1 MKIQTQTALLFTVL
15 TGLLILFISFT
26 TYYFISRFASNDFL
40 KRLELR
46 VRVAA
51 KLRFEQNKLSTVT
64 YQELRQQ
71 YLEVLPKEQE
81 YLLTWDSAT
90 STIEPKLSNLPQ
102 SFYYNIIEAEGKTI
116 YIEKDKVHYAGIL
129 YHDDGKTYIVIK
141 SAVNEY
147 ANRLLGTLLQAK
159 IATFIVG
166 VVLVFT
172 VGIFFSRKTF
182 QPLRQLISKVQD
194 ISAHNLHL
202 RLELKKGKDEMTELA
217 NTFNTMLDR
226 LQTAFETQNNFVS
239 NASHEL
245 RTPLTTIMGE
255 ADIALKKART
265 NEEYRQSLQI
275 ILNEAGKLNHLTSS
289 LLALAQSGFDGKK
302 QRRTVVR
309 MDELVYEV
317 KHAIDELHPENHVQL
332 HFGELPSSEQKLS
345 VEGNYHLLK
354 LAITNIVVN
363 ACKYSSDRPVQLS
376 LYVLK
381 DKITVRVVDEGIGIP
396 ASELKYVF
404 DPFYRASNTE
414 RFEGHGVGLPLARNI
429 IRLHNGELVI
439 KSEENKGTAVEILLP
454 FMSLNAS

>member
-1 MKIQTQTALLFTVL
+1 LKIQTQTALLFTVL
-15 TGLLILFISFT
+15 TALLILFMSFT
-26 TYYFISRFASNDFL
+26 TYYFVSRFASNDFL

-71 YLEVLPKEQE
+71 YLEVLPKEKE
-81 YLLTWDSAT
+81 YLLTWDSVT
-90 STIEPKLSNLPQ
+90 NTIEPKVSNLPQ
-102 SFYYNIIEAEGKTI
+102 SFYYNIIEAEGKTV
-116 YIEKDKVHYAGIL
+116 YIEKNKVHYAGIL
-129 YHDDGKTYIVIK
+129 YHDDGDKKYIVIK

-159 IATFIVG
+159 IATFVVG
-166 VVLVFT
+166 VLLVFT

-182 QPLRQLISKVQD
+182 QPVRQLIRKVQN

-202 RLELKKGKDEMTELA
+202 RLKLKKGKDEMTELA

-255 ADIALKKART
+255 AEIALKKART
-265 NEEYRQSLQI
+265 NEEYQQSLQI
-275 ILNEAGKLNHLTSS
+275 ILNEAGKLDHLTSS

-302 QRRTVVR
+302 QRLTIVR
-309 MDELVYEV
+309 MDELVCEV
-317 KHAIDELHPENHVQL
+317 KGAIDELHPDNHVQL
-332 HFGELPSSEQKLS
+332 HFGELPPSEQQLS
-345 VEGNYHLLK
+345 IEGNYHLLK

-363 ACKYSSDRPVQLS
+363 ACKYSNDRPVQLS
-376 LYVLK
+376 LQVEK
-381 DKITVRVVDEGIGIP
+381 DKIKIRIVDEGIGIP

-404 DPFYRASNTE
+404 DPFYRASNTD

-429 IRLHNGELVI
+429 IRLHNGELLI
-439 KSEENKGTAVEILLP
+439 KSEENKGTLVEIVLH
-454 FMSLNAS
+454 SLSS

>member
-15 TGLLILFISFT
+15 TALLILFISFT
-26 TYYFISRFASNDFL
+26 TFYFISRFASNDFL

-64 YQELRQQ
+64 YQELRQE
-71 YLEVLPKEQE
+71 YLEVLPKEKE
-81 YLLTWDSAT
+81 YLLTWDSVANN
-90 STIEPKLSNLPQ
+90 IEPKVSNLPQ

-147 ANRLLGTLLQAK
+147 ANRLLSTLLQAK

-275 ILNEAGKLNHLTSS
+275 ILNEAGKLDHLTSS

-302 QRRTVVR
+302 QRRTIVR
-309 MDELVYEV
+309 MDELVCEV
-317 KHAIDELHPENHVQL
+317 KAAIDELHPENHVQL
-332 HFGELPSSEQKLS
+332 HFGELPPSEQQVS

-363 ACKYSSDRPVQLS
+363 ACKYSNDRPVQLS
-376 LYVLK
+376 LQVEK
-381 DKITVRVVDEGIGIP
+381 KKIKIRVVDEGIGIP

-404 DPFYRASNTE
+404 DPFYRASNTD

-429 IRLHNGELVI
+429 IRLHNGELLI
-439 KSEENKGTAVEILLP
+439 KSEVNKGTIVEIVLH
-454 FMSLNAS
+454 SLSS

>member
-15 TGLLILFISFT
+15 TALLILFISFT
-26 TYYFISRFASNDFL
+26 TFYFISRFASNDFL

-71 YLEVLPKEQE
+71 YLEVLPKEKE
-81 YLLTWDSAT
+81 YLLTWDSV
-90 STIEPKLSNLPQ
+90 SNTIEPRVSNLPQ
-102 SFYYNIIEAEGKTI
+102 SFYYNIIEAEGKTV
-116 YIEKDKVHYAGIL
+116 YIHKDKVHYAGIL

-147 ANRLLGTLLQAK
+147 ANRLLSTLLQAK

-166 VVLVFT
+166 VLLVFT

-265 NEEYRQSLQI
+265 NEEYRQSLQV
-275 ILNEAGKLNHLTSS
+275 ILNEAGKLDHLTSS

-302 QRRTVVR
+302 QRRSVVR
-309 MDELVYEV
+309 MDELVCEV
-317 KHAIDELHPENHVQL
+317 KAAIDELHPENHVQL
-332 HFGELPSSEQKLS
+332 HFGELPPNEQQLS

-363 ACKYSSDRPVQLS
+363 ACKYSNDKPVQLS
-376 LYVLK
+376 LYVVK
-381 DKITVRVVDEGIGIP
+381 DKISIKVVDEGIGIP

-404 DPFYRASNTE
+404 DPFYRASNTD

-429 IRLHNGELVI
+429 IRLHNGELLI
-439 KSEENKGTAVEILLP
+439 RSEENKGTIVEVVLH
-454 FMSLNAS
+454 SQSS

>member
-1 MKIQTQTALLFTVL
+1 LKIQTQTALLFTVL
-15 TGLLILFISFT
+15 TALLILFISFT
-26 TYYFISRFASNDFL
+26 TYYLVTRFASNDFL

-51 KLRFEQNKLSTVT
+51 KLRFEQNKVSTVT
-64 YQELRQQ
+64 YHELRRQ

-90 STIEPKLSNLPQ
+90 NIIHPLVQSNLPQ
-102 SFYYNIIEAEGKTI
+102 SFYRKIIAAQGKTVF
-116 YIEKDKVHYAGIL
+116 IEKNKVHYAGIL
-129 YHDDGKTYIVIK
+129 YRDETKNYLVIK
-141 SAVNEY
+141 SAVNEFG
-147 ANRLLGTLLQAK
+147 NNLLSTLFRIK
-159 IATFIVG
+159 VIIFIVG
-166 VVLVFT
+166 VLLVFT
-172 VGIFFSRKTF
+172 TGIFFSRKTF

-202 RLELKKGKDEMTELA
+202 RLEPKKGKDEMTELA
-217 NTFNTMLDR
+217 HTFNTMLDR

-265 NEEYRQSLQI
+265 NEEYRQSLQV
-275 ILNEAGKLNHLTSS
+275 ILNEAMKLDHLTSS

-302 QRRTVVR
+302 QRRSLVR
-309 MDELVYEV
+309 IDELLWEV
-317 KHAIDELHPENHVQL
+317 KQAVDELHPNNKVQL
-332 HFGELPSSEQKLS
+332 HFGELPPNEQQVS

-354 LAITNIVVN
+354 LALTNIVMN
-363 ACKYSSDRPVQLS
+363 ACKYSNDRLVQLS
-376 LYVLK
+376 LKVEK
-381 DKITVRVVDEGIGIP
+381 EKIRIGIIDEGIGIP
-396 ASELKYVF
+396 ATELKYVF
-404 DPFYRASNTE
+404 EPFFRASNTD

-439 KSEENKGTAVEILLP
+439 RSEEGKGTAVEILLK
-454 FMSLNAS
+454 SLH

>member
-1 MKIQTQTALLFTVL
+1 LKIQTQTALLFTVL
-15 TGLLILFISFT
+15 TALLILFISFT
-26 TYYFISRFASNDFL
+26 TFYFISRFASNDFL

-64 YQELRQQ
+64 YQELRQE
-71 YLEVLPKEQE
+71 YLEVLPKEKE
-81 YLLTWDSAT
+81 YLLTWDSVT
-90 STIEPKLSNLPQ
+90 NTIEPRLSNLPQ
-102 SFYYNIIEAEGKTI
+102 SFYYKIIEAEGKTI
-116 YIEKDKVHYAGIL
+116 YIEKNKVHYAGIL

-202 RLELKKGKDEMTELA
+202 RLKLKKGKDEMTELA
-217 NTFNTMLDR
+217 HTFNTMLDR

-275 ILNEAGKLNHLTSS
+275 ILNEAGKLDHLTSS

-302 QRRTVVR
+302 QRRSIVR
-309 MDELVYEV
+309 MDELVCEV
-317 KHAIDELHPENHVQL
+317 KGAIDELHPDNHVQL
-332 HFGELPSSEQKLS
+332 HFGELPPSEQQVS

-376 LYVLK
+376 LQVEK
-381 DKITVRVVDEGIGIP
+381 NKIKIQVVDEGIGIP

-404 DPFYRASNTE
+404 DPFYRASNTD

-429 IRLHNGELVI
+429 IRLHNGELLI
-439 KSEENKGTAVEILLP
+439 KSEENKGTIVEIVLQ
-454 FMSLNAS
+454 SLTS

>member
-15 TGLLILFISFT
+15 TALLILLISFT
-26 TYYFISRFASNDFL
+26 TYYLVTRFASNDFL

-51 KLRFEQNKLSTVT
+51 KLRFEQNKVSTAT
-64 YQELRQQ
+64 YQELRRQ

-81 YLLTWDSAT
+81 YLLTWDSVAD
-90 STIEPKLSNLPQ
+90 IIHPEVNSNLPQ
-102 SFYYNIIEAEGKTI
+102 SFYREIIAAEGKTVF
-116 YIEKDKVHYAGIL
+116 IEKNKVHYAGIL
-129 YHDDGKTYIVIK
+129 YHDDGKNYLVIK
-141 SAVNEY
+141 SAVNEFG
-147 ANRLLGTLLQAK
+147 NRLLSTLFRIK
-159 IATFIVG
+159 VIIFIVG
-166 VVLVFT
+166 VLLVFT
-172 VGIFFSRKTF
+172 AGIFFSRKTF

-202 RLELKKGKDEMTELA
+202 RLEPKKGKDEMTELA
-217 NTFNTMLDR
+217 HTFNTMLDR

-275 ILNEAGKLNHLTSS
+275 ILHEAMKLDHLTSS

-309 MDELVYEV
+309 MDELLLEV
-317 KHAIDELHPENHVQL
+317 KHAVDELHPNNKVQL
-332 HFGELPSSEQKLS
+332 HFGELPPNEQQLS

-354 LAITNIVVN
+354 LALTNIVMN
-363 ACKYSSDRPVQLS
+363 ACKYSNDRPVQLS
-376 LYVLK
+376 LQVEK
-381 DKITVRVVDEGIGIP
+381 EKIRIGIVDEGIGIP
-396 ASELKYVF
+396 STEIKYVF
-404 DPFYRASNTE
+404 EPFYRASNTD

-429 IRLHNGELVI
+429 IRLHNGELLI
-439 KSEENKGTAVEILLP
+439 RSEEGKGTAVEIT
-454 FMSLNAS
+454 LNSQH

>member
-15 TGLLILFISFT
+15 TALLILFISFT
-26 TYYFISRFASNDFL
+26 TFYFISRFASNDFL

-71 YLEVLPKEQE
+71 YLEVLPKEKE
-81 YLLTWDSAT
+81 YLLTWDSVNN
-90 STIEPKLSNLPQ
+90 TIEPKVSNLPQ

-116 YIEKDKVHYAGIL
+116 YVEKDKVHYAGIL
-129 YHDDGKTYIVIK
+129 YHDDGKAYIVIK

-147 ANRLLGTLLQAK
+147 ANRLLSTLLQAK

-275 ILNEAGKLNHLTSS
+275 ILNEAGKLDHLTSS

-302 QRRTVVR
+302 QRRTIVR
-309 MDELVYEV
+309 MDELVCEV
-317 KHAIDELHPENHVQL
+317 KGAIDELHPDNHVQL
-332 HFGELPSSEQKLS
+332 HFGELPPSEQQVS

-376 LYVLK
+376 LQVVK
-381 DKITVRVVDEGIGIP
+381 DKINIRVVDEGIGIP

-404 DPFYRASNTE
+404 DPFYRASNTD

-429 IRLHNGELVI
+429 IRLHNGELLI
-439 KSEENKGTAVEILLP
+439 KSEENKGTIVEIVLH
-454 FMSLNAS
+454 SLSS

>member
-1 MKIQTQTALLFTVL
+1 LKIQTQTALLFTVL
-15 TGLLILFISFT
+15 TALLILFISFT
-26 TYYFISRFASNDFL
+26 TFYFISRFASNDFL

-71 YLEVLPKEQE
+71 YLEVLPKEKE
-81 YLLTWDSAT
+81 YLLTWDSVAN
-90 STIEPKLSNLPQ
+90 TIEPKVSNLPK
-102 SFYYNIIEAEGKTI
+102 SFYYKIIEAEGKTI

-147 ANRLLGTLLQAK
+147 ANRLLGTLLKAK

-202 RLELKKGKDEMTELA
+202 RLKLKKGKDEMTELA
-217 NTFNTMLDR
+217 HTFNTMLDR

-275 ILNEAGKLNHLTSS
+275 ILNEAGKLDHLTSS

-302 QRRTVVR
+302 QRRTIVR
-309 MDELVYEV
+309 MDELVCEV
-317 KHAIDELHPENHVQL
+317 KEAIDELHPDNHVQL
-332 HFGELPSSEQKLS
+332 HFGELPPNEQQLS

-363 ACKYSSDRPVQLS
+363 ACKYSNERAVQLS
-376 LYVLK
+376 LYVVK
-381 DKITVRVVDEGIGIP
+381 DKINIRVVDEGIGIP
-396 ASELKYVF
+396 AAELKYVF

-429 IRLHNGELVI
+429 IRLHNGELQI
-439 KSEENKGTAVEILLP
+439 KSEENKGTAVEIVLH
-454 FMSLNAS
+454 SLSS

>member
-1 MKIQTQTALLFTVL
+1 LKIQTQTALLFTVL

-26 TYYFISRFASNDFL
+26 TYYLVSRFASNDFL

-51 KLRFEQNKLSTVT
+51 KLRFEQNKVSTAT
-64 YQELRQQ
+64 YQELRRQ
-71 YLEVLPKEQE
+71 YLEVLHNEQE
-81 YLLTWDSAT
+81 YLLTWDSVNN
-90 STIEPKLSNLPQ
+90 TIRSQVPSNLPQ
-102 SFYYNIIEAEGKTI
+102 SFYRQIIAAEGKTVFT
-116 YIEKDKVHYAGIL
+116 EKNKVHYAGIL
-129 YHDDGKTYIVIK
+129 YRYEDQNYLVIK

-147 ANRLLGTLLQAK
+147 GNRLLSTLFRIK

-166 VVLVFT
+166 VLLVFT
-172 VGIFFSRKTF
+172 AGIFFSRKTF
-182 QPLRQLISKVQD
+182 QPLRQLVSKVKD

-202 RLELKKGKDEMTELA
+202 RLETKKGKDEMTELA
-217 NTFNTMLDR
+217 HTFNTMLDR

-265 NEEYRQSLQI
+265 NEEYRQSLQV

-302 QRRTVVR
+302 QRWNLVR
-309 MDELVYEV
+309 IDELLWEV
-317 KHAIDELHPENHVQL
+317 KQAVDELHPNNKVQL
-332 HFGELPSSEQKLS
+332 HFGELPPNEQQLS

-354 LAITNIVVN
+354 LALTNIVIN
-363 ACKYSSDRPVQLS
+363 ACKYSNDRPVQLS
-376 LYVLK
+376 LAV
-381 DKITVRVVDEGIGIP
+381 DKEKIRIGILDEGIGIP
-396 ASELKYVF
+396 SSEIKYVF
-404 DPFYRASNTE
+404 EPFYRASNTN

-429 IRLHNGELVI
+429 IRLHNGELLI
-439 KSEENKGTAVEILLP
+439 KSEEGKGTAVEITLFPALV
-454 FMSLNAS
+454 F

>member
-15 TGLLILFISFT
+15 TALLILFISFT
-26 TYYFISRFASNDFL
+26 TFYFISRFASNDFL

-64 YQELRQQ
+64 YTELRQQ
-71 YLEVLPKEQE
+71 YLEVLPKEKE
-81 YLLTWDSAT
+81 YLLTWDSIT
-90 STIEPKLSNLPQ
+90 NTIVPKVSNLPQ

-147 ANRLLGTLLQAK
+147 SNRLLSTLLRAK

-245 RTPLTTIMGE
+245 RTPLTTILGE

-275 ILNEAGKLNHLTSS
+275 ILNEAGKLDHLTSS

-302 QRRTVVR
+302 QRRTIVR
-309 MDELVYEV
+309 MDELVCEV
-317 KHAIDELHPENHVQL
+317 KGAIDELHPDNHVQL
-332 HFGELPSSEQKLS
+332 HFGELPPSEQQVS

-363 ACKYSSDRPVQLS
+363 ACKYSNDRPVQLS
-376 LYVLK
+376 LQVEK
-381 DKITVRVVDEGIGIP
+381 GKIKIRVVDEGIGIP

-404 DPFYRASNTE
+404 DPFYRASNTD

-429 IRLHNGELVI
+429 IRLHSGELLI
-439 KSEENKGTAVEILLP
+439 KSEENKGTIVEIVLH
-454 FMSLNAS
+454 SLSS

>member
-15 TGLLILFISFT
+15 TALLILFISFT
-26 TYYFISRFASNDFL
+26 TYYLVTRFASNDFL

-51 KLRFEQNKLSTVT
+51 KLRFEQNKVSTVT
-64 YQELRQQ
+64 YQELRRQ

-81 YLLTWDSAT
+81 YLLTWDSVAN
-90 STIEPKLSNLPQ
+90 TIHPQVPSKLPQ
-102 SFYYNIIEAEGKTI
+102 SFYRQIIAAEGKTVFI
-116 YIEKDKVHYAGIL
+116 QKDKAHYAGIL
-129 YHDDGKTYIVIK
+129 YRDETKNYLVIK

-147 ANRLLGTLLQAK
+147 ANRLLSTLFRIK
-159 IATFIVG
+159 VTIFIVG
-166 VVLVFT
+166 VLLVFT
-172 VGIFFSRKTF
+172 AGIFFSRKTF

-202 RLELKKGKDEMTELA
+202 RLEPKRGKDEMTELA
-217 NTFNTMLDR
+217 HTFNTMLDR

-265 NEEYRQSLQI
+265 NEEYRQSLQV
-275 ILNEAGKLNHLTSS
+275 ILNEAVKLDHLTSS

-302 QRRTVVR
+302 QRRSVVR
-309 MDELVYEV
+309 MDELLWEV
-317 KHAIDELHPENHVQL
+317 KHAVDELHPNNKVQL
-332 HFGELPSSEQKLS
+332 HFGELPPNEQQLS

-354 LAITNIVVN
+354 LALTNIVMN
-363 ACKYSSDRPVQLS
+363 ACKYSNDRPVQLS
-376 LYVLK
+376 LKV
-381 DKITVRVVDEGIGIP
+381 DKQKIRIGIVDEGIGIP
-396 ASELKYVF
+396 ATEIKYIF
-404 DPFYRASNTE
+404 EPFYRASNAD

-439 KSEENKGTAVEILLP
+439 RSEEGKGTVVEIV
-454 FMSLNAS
+454 LNGQH

>member
-15 TGLLILFISFT
+15 TALLILFISFT
-26 TYYFISRFASNDFL
+26 TFYFISRFASNDFL

-71 YLEVLPKEQE
+71 YLEVLPKEKE
-81 YLLTWDSAT
+81 YLLTWDSVAN
-90 STIEPKLSNLPQ
+90 TIEPRVSNLPQ

-129 YHDDGKTYIVIK
+129 YHDGGKTYIVIK

-147 ANRLLGTLLQAK
+147 ANRLLSTLLQAK

-166 VVLVFT
+166 VMLVFT

-217 NTFNTMLDR
+217 LTFNTMLDR

-265 NEEYRQSLQI
+265 NEEYRQSLQV
-275 ILNEAGKLNHLTSS
+275 ILNEAGKLDHLTSS

-309 MDELVYEV
+309 MDELVCEV
-317 KHAIDELHPENHVQL
+317 KAAIDELHPENHVQL
-332 HFGELPSSEQKLS
+332 HFGELPPNEQQLS

-363 ACKYSSDRPVQLS
+363 ACKYSNDQPVQLS
-376 LYVLK
+376 LYVVK
-381 DKITVRVVDEGIGIP
+381 DKISIRVVDAGIGIP

-404 DPFYRASNTE
+404 DPFYRASNTD

-429 IRLHNGELVI
+429 IRLHNGELLI
-439 KSEENKGTAVEILLP
+439 RSEENKGTTVEVILHSQP
-454 FMSLNAS
+454 S

>member
-15 TGLLILFISFT
+15 TALLILFISFT
-26 TYYFISRFASNDFL
+26 TYYLVTRFASNDFL

-51 KLRFEQNKLSTVT
+51 KLRFEQNKVSTAT
-64 YQELRQQ
+64 YHELRRQ
-71 YLEVLPKEQE
+71 YLEVLPTEQE
-81 YLLTWDSAT
+81 YLRTWDSIT
-90 STIEPKLSNLPQ
+90 NTIQPQVPSKLPQ
-102 SFYYNIIEAEGKTI
+102 SFYRQIIAAEGNTVFI
-116 YIEKDKVHYAGIL
+116 QKDKVHYAGIL
-129 YHDDGKTYIVIK
+129 YHDGSKNYLVIK

-147 ANRLLGTLLQAK
+147 ANRLLSTLFRIK
-159 IATFIVG
+159 VTSFIVG
-166 VVLVFT
+166 VILVFT
-172 VGIFFSRKTF
+172 AGIFFSRKTF

-202 RLELKKGKDEMTELA
+202 RLEPKRGKDEMTELA
-217 NTFNTMLDR
+217 HTFNTMLDR

-265 NEEYRQSLQI
+265 NEEYRQSLQV
-275 ILNEAGKLNHLTSS
+275 ILNEAVKLDHLTSS

-309 MDELVYEV
+309 MDELLVEV
-317 KHAIDELHPENHVQL
+317 KHAVDELHPDNKVQL
-332 HFGELPSSEQKLS
+332 HFGELPPNEQQLS

-354 LAITNIVVN
+354 LALTNIVMN
-363 ACKYSSDRPVQLS
+363 ACKYSNDRPVQLS
-376 LYVLK
+376 LQVEK
-381 DKITVRVVDEGIGIP
+381 QKIRIGIVDQGIGIP
-396 ASELKYVF
+396 ATELKYVF
-404 DPFYRASNTE
+404 DPFYRASNTD

-429 IRLHNGELVI
+429 IRLHNGELI
-439 KSEENKGTAVEILLP
+439 IRSEEGKGTAVEIVLDGQH
-454 FMSLNAS
+454 

>member
-15 TGLLILFISFT
+15 TALLILFISFT
-26 TYYFISRFASNDFL
+26 TFYFISRFASNDFL

-64 YQELRQQ
+64 YQELRQE
-71 YLEVLPKEQE
+71 YLEVLPKEKE
-81 YLLTWDSAT
+81 YLLTWDSVT
-90 STIEPKLSNLPQ
+90 NTIEPKLSNLPQ

-129 YHDDGKTYIVIK
+129 YHDDGKSYLVIK

-217 NTFNTMLDR
+217 HTFNTMLDR

-265 NEEYRQSLQI
+265 NEEYRQTLQI
-275 ILNEAGKLNHLTSS
+275 ILNEAGKLDHLTSS

-302 QRRTVVR
+302 QRRTIVR
-309 MDELVYEV
+309 MDELVCEV
-317 KHAIDELHPENHVQL
+317 KGAIDELHPDNHVQL
-332 HFGELPSSEQKLS
+332 HFGELPPSEQQVS

-363 ACKYSSDRPVQLS
+363 ACKYSNDRPVQLS
-376 LYVLK
+376 LQIVK
-381 DKITVRVVDEGIGIP
+381 GKINIRIVDEGIGIP

-404 DPFYRASNTE
+404 DPFYRASNTD

-429 IRLHNGELVI
+429 IRLHNGELLI
-439 KSEENKGTAVEILLP
+439 KSEENKGTIVEVVLH
-454 FMSLNAS
+454 SLSS

>member
-15 TGLLILFISFT
+15 TALLILFISFT
-26 TYYFISRFASNDFL
+26 TFYFISRFASNDFL

-71 YLEVLPKEQE
+71 YLEVLPKEKE
-81 YLLTWDSAT
+81 YLLTWDSVAN
-90 STIEPKLSNLPQ
+90 IIQPKVSNLPQ
-102 SFYYNIIEAEGKTI
+102 SFYYNIIEAEGKTV
-116 YIEKDKVHYAGIL
+116 YTEKDKVHYAGIL
-129 YHDDGKTYIVIK
+129 YHDDGKTYIVVK

-217 NTFNTMLDR
+217 HTFNTMLDR

-265 NEEYRQSLQI
+265 NEEYRQTLQI
-275 ILNEAGKLNHLTSS
+275 ILNEAGKLDHLTSS

-302 QRRTVVR
+302 QRRTLVR
-309 MDELVYEV
+309 MDELVWEV
-317 KHAIDELHPENHVQL
+317 KAAIDELHPDNHVQL
-332 HFGELPSSEQKLS
+332 HFGELPPNEQQLS

-363 ACKYSSDRPVQLS
+363 ACKYSNDRPVKLS
-376 LYVLK
+376 LFVVK
-381 DKITVRVVDEGIGIP
+381 DKITIGVVDEGIGIP

-429 IRLHNGELVI
+429 IRLHNGELLI
-439 KSEENKGTAVEILLP
+439 RSEEGKGTAVEIVLHSQP
-454 FMSLNAS
+454 S

>member
-15 TGLLILFISFT
+15 TALLILFISFT
-26 TYYFISRFASNDFL
+26 TFYFISRFASNDFL

-71 YLEVLPKEQE
+71 YLEVLPKEKE
-81 YLLTWDSAT
+81 YLLTWDSVT
-90 STIEPKLSNLPQ
+90 NTIEPKVSNLPQ

-129 YHDDGKTYIVIK
+129 YHDDGKAYIVIK

-147 ANRLLGTLLQAK
+147 ANRLLSTLLQAK

-255 ADIALKKART
+255 ADIALKKARS

-275 ILNEAGKLNHLTSS
+275 ILNEAGKLDHLTSS

-302 QRRTVVR
+302 QRRTIVR
-309 MDELVYEV
+309 MDELVCEV
-317 KHAIDELHPENHVQL
+317 KDAIDELHPDNHVQL
-332 HFGELPSSEQKLS
+332 HFGELPPSEQQVS

-376 LYVLK
+376 LQVVK
-381 DKITVRVVDEGIGIP
+381 DKINIRVIDEGIGIP

-404 DPFYRASNTE
+404 DPFYRASNTD

-429 IRLHNGELVI
+429 TRLHNGELLI
-439 KSEENKGTAVEILLP
+439 KSEENKGTIVEIVLH
-454 FMSLNAS
+454 SLSS